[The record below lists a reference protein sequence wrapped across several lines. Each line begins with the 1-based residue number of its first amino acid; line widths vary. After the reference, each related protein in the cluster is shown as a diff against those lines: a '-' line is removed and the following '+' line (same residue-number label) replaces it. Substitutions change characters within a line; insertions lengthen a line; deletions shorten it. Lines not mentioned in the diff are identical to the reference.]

1 MADLIDNWFQ
11 WVELGQK
18 QPRSRTVLLVNAN
31 QEDALFI
38 KSSLGEGGTA
48 GFALEWLTSLDAALE
63 RLRIGGIDALIVEL
77 KLLYYENIDAL
88 LAMNKPLLEVAT
100 VVLAEPE
107 EEASAIKAVQ
117 LGFNDHYIKGKMSAD
132 QLRLVVNCA
141 IEQKEIQNEL
151 QNLCLVDEPTGLYT
165 LRAFLVLSQHFLK
178 LANRTNRGLVLF
190 LVEFRNPSTDK
201 KPGTPAPYDPA
212 VDFANVLKST
222 FRRSDIISRMSG
234 SKFAVLALESSEA
247 GAAVINTR
255 LHANLNQL
263 KAKTGQP
270 RGLHLQVGSAYYSSE
285 APSAISDLLTRARKS
300 AKVYG
305 NV

>member
-1 MADLIDNWFQ
+1 MSDLVDNWLQ

-18 QPRSRTVLLVNAN
+18 QHGSRIVLLVDAN
-31 QEDALFI
+31 PEDASFI
-38 KSSLGEGGTA
+38 KSSLAEGGTA
-48 GFALEWLTSLDAALE
+48 DFAVECLADLDAALD

-77 KLLYYENIDAL
+77 KLLYYEDLDTL

-117 LGFNDHYIKGKMSAD
+117 LGFNDHFIKGKMSAD
-132 QLRLVVNCA
+132 QLRLVINCA

-190 LVEFRNPSTDK
+190 LIEFRNSSMDRKAGIPS
-201 KPGTPAPYDPA
+201 PYDPA

-234 SKFAVLALESSEA
+234 SKFAILALESSEA

-255 LHANLNQL
+255 LHANLSQL

-270 RGLHLQVGSAYYSSE
+270 PGLHLQVGSAYYSSE
-285 APSAISDLLTRARKS
+285 SPSAISDLLTTARKS